1 MQKLI
6 IEAAINEQAPKS
18 DNPNVPYTVDECVR
32 EAIASADAGAAIV
45 HFHARDTDT
54 GDMQEPGT
62 AFYLEA
68 MREIRRQR
76 PSLLVYPTYGFAAD
90 PVERY
95 SHVKALAD
103 DPGVRLNIATIDPGA
118 VNMGALDPG
127 GNQELSDFVFNVPHS
142 HVRYVM
148 GMARDYR
155 FPFSFVIREP
165 GHIRH
170 ALTYYEMGL
179 VDGPLFFKIC
189 LNEDVPWGMPPSP
202 SAIQAYLSVIPS
214 GVPYIWMN
222 YTYGASTWAMNLHAI
237 ATGGHVRT
245 GIGDNPVEPDGSIT
259 TNAEKVARVVD
270 IARQIGRETATPE
283 EAVAIMRGNA

>member
-18 DNPNVPYTVDECVR
+18 DNPNVPYTVEECVR
-32 EAIASADAGAAIV
+32 EAVASADAGAAIV

-62 AFYLEA
+62 DFYLEA

-76 PSLLVYPTYGFAAD
+76 PSLLVYPTYGFASDA
-90 PVERY
+90 VARY

-103 DPGVRLNIATIDPGA
+103 DSGVRLNMATIDPGA
-118 VNMGALDPG
+118 VNMGSLAPG
-127 GNQELSDFVFNVPHS
+127 GNQEQSDMLFDVPHS

-148 GMARDYR
+148 GMAREYD

-170 ALTYYEMGL
+170 AITYYRMGL
-179 VDGPLFFKIC
+179 VDAPLFFKIC

-202 SAIQAYLSVIPS
+202 RAIDAYLGVIPPD
-214 GVPYIWMN
+214 VPYIWMN
-222 YTYGASTWAMNLHAI
+222 YTYGSNALQMNLHAI

-259 TNAEKVARVVD
+259 TNAAHVARIVD
-270 IARQIGRETATPE
+270 IARQAGRETATPD
-283 EAVAIMRGNA
+283 EAVAIMRGRA